1 LIATPGDKY
10 SYTTH
15 GFILLSAVVQR
26 AGKRKFADQVAD
38 RIVKPLGMKT
48 LWPDYQWEAITH
60 RAVGYRT
67 FGPLTRRST
76 DTDVSWKL
84 GGGGFI
90 SSIDDMALLAEGLIN
105 RRLISEASETAMWT
119 PQSTSDGQ
127 TTKLGLGFFCQTV
140 DGTLQVSHNG
150 SQEKTKTRLVIYP
163 RQRHG
168 MVVMSNSE
176 NANPSQIVAAVYQA
190 LPNE

>member
-1 LIATPGDKY
+1 
-10 SYTTH
+10 
-15 GFILLSAVVQR
+15 
-26 AGKRKFADQVAD
+26 
-38 RIVKPLGMKT
+38 
-48 LWPDYQWEAITH
+48 
-60 RAVGYRT
+60 
-67 FGPLTRRST
+67 
-76 DTDVSWKL
+76 
-84 GGGGFI
+84 
-90 SSIDDMALLAEGLIN
+90 MALLAEGLIN